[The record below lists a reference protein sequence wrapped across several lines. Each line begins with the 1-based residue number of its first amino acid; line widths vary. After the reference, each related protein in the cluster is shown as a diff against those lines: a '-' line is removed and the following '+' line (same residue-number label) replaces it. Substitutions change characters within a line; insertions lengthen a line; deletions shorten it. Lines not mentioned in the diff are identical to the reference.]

1 MIAQRRDVSTV
12 VDYTLASPC
21 LGFPGQRDDAGA
33 GDTGRKVRVMA
44 GIFEALSP
52 AEAAELEA
60 KLRTGE
66 TKSITAARQAAGND
80 VMRLIR
86 VAVVARALID
96 DIVRARFRARV
107 TA

>member
-1 MIAQRRDVSTV
+1 
-12 VDYTLASPC
+12 
-21 LGFPGQRDDAGA
+21 
-33 GDTGRKVRVMA
+33 MA

-66 TKSITAARQAAGND
+66 QKSIAAARQAAGND

-86 VAVVARALID
+86 VVVDARALID
-96 DIVRARFRARV
+96 DIVRARFRDQV